1 MKDPWEEALHTE
13 HPREKPSKDS
23 ILGEKLTDPNMLCM
37 APRTASTG
45 GLGGSMYSGTSPSNM
60 PCMAPRT
67 ASEGGLDAFRG

>member
-37 APRTASTG
+37 APRTASEGDPG
-45 GLGGSMYSGTSPSNM
+45 G
-60 PCMAPRT
+60 
-67 ASEGGLDAFRG
+67 FRG